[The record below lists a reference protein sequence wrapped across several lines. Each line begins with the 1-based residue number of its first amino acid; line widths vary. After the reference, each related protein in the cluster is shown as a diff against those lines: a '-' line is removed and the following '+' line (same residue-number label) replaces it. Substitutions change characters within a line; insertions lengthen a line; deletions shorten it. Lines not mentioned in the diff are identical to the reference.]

1 MNDSTAGFICYK
13 RVLENIDLNKI
24 KFVGYAFQIEMK
36 FKTWKSNF
44 DILEV
49 PVILLI
55 EKEGSSK
62 MDLNFFEAF
71 IGVIQMKILFFKFK
85 QKSKHE

>member
-1 MNDSTAGFICYK
+1 
-13 RVLENIDLNKI
+13 
-24 KFVGYAFQIEMK
+24 MK

-49 PVILLI
+49 PVIFTDR
-55 EKEGSSK
+55 KEGSSK
-62 MDLNFFEAF
+62 MDSSIFFEAF
-71 IGVIQMKILFFKFK
+71 VGVIQMKISSLFSKFK